1 MILPQ
6 VSLVFIFHLIIRLFT
21 NDKDVALINLSA
33 NRYSCMCMLFFC
45 HTDLFHDHI
54 NLFFD
59 IILFSVIDSY
69 VSPPPCIN
77 YNLDHVMKINKGSST
92 LTILIGY

>member
-1 MILPQ
+1 M
-6 VSLVFIFHLIIRLFT
+6 VFIFHLIIRLFT

-33 NRYSCMCMLFFC
+33 TRYVYVILC

-54 NLFFD
+54 DLFFD
-59 IILFSVIDSY
+59 SILFSVIDSY

-92 LTILIGY
+92 LAILIGYWKHCRPI

>member
-1 MILPQ
+1 M
-6 VSLVFIFHLIIRLFT
+6 VFIFHLIIRLFT

-33 NRYSCMCMLFFC
+33 TRYVYMLFFC
-45 HTDLFHDHI
+45 HTDLFHGRI

-69 VSPPPCIN
+69 VSPPPCFN
-77 YNLDHVMKINKGSST
+77 CNLDHVMKINKGSST
-92 LTILIGY
+92 LTILIGYWKHCRPI